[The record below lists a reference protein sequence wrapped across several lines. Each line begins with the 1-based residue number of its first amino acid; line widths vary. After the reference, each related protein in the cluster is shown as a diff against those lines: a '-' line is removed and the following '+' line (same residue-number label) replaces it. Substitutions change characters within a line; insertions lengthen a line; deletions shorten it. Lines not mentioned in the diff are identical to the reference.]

1 MAERTDELTEDIDV
15 DAGTPRDVDS
25 SDVRVDATEFD
36 VGESTTATE
45 STSTE
50 TRSSRVGGVKQRAAN
65 AFSPTAFA
73 VHLTGAL
80 LGVFAVGNLI
90 PLIPFTGFVGLLL
103 MAGLLGTL
111 SSEPRYAEA
120 AVAGG
125 ISGALALFLGSIGLS
140 IVTGGIVPVVGA
152 AIGAITGLVGFYAGR
167 DLRDGL
173 TKDL

>member
-1 MAERTDELTEDIDV
+1 MAERTDELTEDVDV
-15 DAGTPRDVDS
+15 DVGSAGDVDTA
-25 SDVRVDATEFD
+25 DVGVDATEFG
-36 VGESTTATE
+36 VGERTTATE
-45 STSTE
+45 STASE
-50 TRSSRVGGVKQRAAN
+50 TRSSRVDGVKQRAAS

-73 VHLTGAL
+73 VHLAGAL

-140 IVTGGIVPVVGA
+140 VVTGGIVPVVGA
-152 AIGAITGLVGFYAGR
+152 VIGAVAGLVGFYAGR